1 MSMSM
6 AKISWQMVK
15 EILDRYEGQT
25 RTVTAMEIVRALD
38 KKNQRPSKSDL
49 SESIGVEHWEQ

>member
-1 MSMSM
+1 M
-6 AKISWQMVK
+6 AKASWQMVK

-25 RTVTAMEIVRALD
+25 KTVTAMEIVRALD
-38 KKNQRPSKSDL
+38 KKTQRASMNSL